1 LSLIAQTR
9 VLVVLRRHI
18 LRRETFRSAV
28 RSASFIRSSATPR
41 VSGIKKKAAMNC
53 STIMLA
59 KNANGAALECA
70 AMTGKEPAISAL
82 NIQCVAL
89 RTA

>member
-1 LSLIAQTR
+1 
-9 VLVVLRRHI
+9 
-18 LRRETFRSAV
+18 
-28 RSASFIRSSATPR
+28 
-41 VSGIKKKAAMNC
+41 MNC

-59 KNANGAALECA
+59 KNANSAALECA

>member
-1 LSLIAQTR
+1 MLF
-9 VLVVLRRHI
+9 VPRRHI
-18 LRRETFRSAV
+18 LRRETFRSV
-28 RSASFIRSSATPR
+28 VWSASLIRSSATPR

-70 AMTGKEPAISAL
+70 AMMGKEPAISAL

-89 RTA
+89 PMA